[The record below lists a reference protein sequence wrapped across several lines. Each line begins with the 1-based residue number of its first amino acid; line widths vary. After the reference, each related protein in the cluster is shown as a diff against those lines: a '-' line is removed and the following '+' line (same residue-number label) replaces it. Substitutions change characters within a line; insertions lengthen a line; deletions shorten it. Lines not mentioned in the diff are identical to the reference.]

1 MHMTK
6 VHSCTDRG
14 LFTVYNIS
22 INYNV
27 SQPLPFKN
35 ISNRLYIIF
44 VYANYFIY
52 TNIKI
57 LRSTIMTTF
66 MLSLKCIA
74 FQYFLAVTKKL
85 YRLKLL
91 INVACS

>member
-1 MHMTK
+1 
-6 VHSCTDRG
+6 
-14 LFTVYNIS
+14 VYSIS
-22 INYNV
+22 INYV

-57 LRSTIMTTF
+57 LRSTIITTF

-74 FQYFLAVTKKL
+74 FEYFLAVTK
-85 YRLKLL
+85 
-91 INVACS
+91 NFTD